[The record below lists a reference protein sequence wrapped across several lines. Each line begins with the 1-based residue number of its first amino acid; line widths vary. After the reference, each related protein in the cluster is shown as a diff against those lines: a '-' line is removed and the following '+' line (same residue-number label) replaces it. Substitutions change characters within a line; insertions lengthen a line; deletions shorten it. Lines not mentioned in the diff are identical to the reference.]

1 MKLSVETNRT
11 SREPEHRLTLT
22 VKETRNF
29 VLPRFKYFPNGRF
42 KLIQWKGKDGLKLHY
57 KKDRDGKVT
66 VGFEENGY
74 GVAETYYTIDEL
86 EALMMPF

>member
-11 SREPEHRLTLT
+11 SREPDHRLTLT
-22 VKETRNF
+22 VKETREF
-29 VLPRFKYFPNGRF
+29 VMPRFKFINGKF
-42 KLIQWKGKDGLKLHY
+42 KIVPWHYHDGLKLHF
-57 KKDRDGKVT
+57 KKYADGTVR

-74 GVAETYYTIDEL
+74 GVTETYYTMDEL